1 MLESSRNNFK
11 LNLMKK
17 FITTLLLS
25 LSLITGVV
33 SIQALAAEAPLD
45 TQTLEAELT
54 ANSTEPILIEMFTRE
69 GCQHCADEKV
79 FLTDLEKERDDI
91 KVTYY
96 DLANKTNSDIFEK
109 ITQLS
114 GISKSTPVTLIGDTV
129 IQGFNTPDTTG
140 ATFRVLIDAAST
152 QGIYTAEEF
161 IAKGGSDSVQE
172 TGSICDEDGTA
183 CAVDDLPFFVKI
195 PFIGNVDVKQYSLP
209 VMSSVL
215 GFIDGFNPCA
225 MWVLVTF
232 LLVLVQIGDKKRMF
246 QIAGIFILA
255 EAIMYYLILTF
266 WASAW
271 DWVGLDNI
279 VTPII
284 GIVAIGGGFFFLW
297 EWYSSDGTCKVTNM
311 DQRAKTK
318 SKVDKLAAAEMT
330 IATILGILGLALSVN
345 IIEFACSI
353 GIPQAF
359 TKILDLNGLSFLGKQ
374 FYTLIYIIF
383 YMADD
388 FIVFGI
394 ALYSIQKIGMV
405 QKYSKWCNL
414 AGGVLMLAIG
424 AIMILKPE
432 LLVF

>member
-1 MLESSRNNFK
+1 
-11 LNLMKK
+11 MKK
-17 FITTLLLS
+17 FITMLLLS
-25 LSLITGVV
+25 LSLLTGVM
-33 SIQALAAEAPLD
+33 SLQALAIQAVPPDEELMLD
-45 TQTLEAELT
+45 DSFEQKA
-54 ANSTEPILIEMFTRE
+54 SSPVLIEVFTRDE
-69 GCQHCADEKV
+69 CQHCQDEKV
-79 FLTDLEKERDDI
+79 FLTSLESTRDDI
-91 KVTYY
+91 QITYY
-96 DLANKTNSDIFEK
+96 DISDPKNRQLFDEVTK
-109 ITQLS
+109 LS
-114 GISKSTPVTLIGDTV
+114 GISKSTPITLIGDTV
-129 IQGFNTPDTTG
+129 ISGFNTPETTG
-140 ATFRVLIDAAST
+140 QTFKILID
-152 QGIYTAEEF
+152 QAEEQGVF
-161 IAKGGSDSVQE
+161 SFEEFVSKGGSTLLEE
-172 TGSICDEDGTA
+172 TGSTCDEGSTE
-183 CAVDDLPFFVKI
+183 CVVNDLPFFVKI
-195 PFIGNVDVKQYSLP
+195 PFVGNVDVKEYSLP
-209 VMSSVL
+209 VMSGIL

-255 EAIMYYLILTF
+255 EAIMYYMILTF

-284 GIVAIGGGFFFLW
+284 GIVAIGGGLFFLW
-297 EWYSSDGTCKVTNM
+297 EWYSLDGTCKVTNM
-311 DQRAKTK
+311 EQRAKTK

>member
-1 MLESSRNNFK
+1 
-11 LNLMKK
+11 MKK
-17 FITTLLLS
+17 LITSLLLALSLVTGVLSIQVLAQDNLKIATESEVFDTTL
-25 LSLITGVV
+25 V
-33 SIQALAAEAPLD
+33 QEPELAEG
-45 TQTLEAELT
+45 
-54 ANSTEPILIEMFTRE
+54 PILIEMFTRN
-69 GCQHCADEKV
+69 GCQHCADEKD
-79 FLTDLEKERDDI
+79 FLIDLEKERDDI
-91 KVTYY
+91 QITYY
-96 DLANKTNSDIFEK
+96 DLEIEENEKLFEE
-109 ITQLS
+109 ITQLAD
-114 GISKSTPVTLIGDTV
+114 ISQSTPVTLIGDTV
-129 IQGFNTPDTTG
+129 VSGFNTPDTTG
-140 ATFRVLIDAAST
+140 EIFKILVDAAPI
-152 QGIYTAEEF
+152 QGIFTVKEF

-172 TGSICDEDGTA
+172 TGSTCDEDGTE

-271 DWVGLDNI
+271 DWVGLDNY
-279 VTPII
+279 VTPLI
-284 GIVAIGGGFFFLW
+284 GVIAIGGGFFFLW

-311 DQRAKTK
+311 EQRAKTK

-330 IATILGILGLALSVN
+330 IATIIGILGLALSVN

-383 YMADD
+383 YMMDD

-414 AGGVLMLAIG
+414 AGGILMLAIG
-424 AIMILKPE
+424 AIMIMKPE